1 MTSCASSSAWRPL
14 RVASLESLASCS
26 GVRCTSMTAS
36 LRNSAYPVNA
46 CVAIVV
52 IEILAGGFGADEQQ
66 QGQQGGQ
73 DSEPGGDEA
82 GGESGRDARVF
93 LQQKGKEIRGGGV
106 HATHLARGVVAQA
119 PLIRF
124 AQSYGGD
131 VLEAQTNDEC
141 GVAQSVHLVDFEGM
155 PENHG
160 SQLNGHAEKD
170 NPQTELPENPAESGA
185 VTQQQRNG
193 NHGQEFDGSGDV
205 AVAPG
210 EIAAPDDVLGV
221 EKDIS
226 HQQPQTGE
234 QISLDGRTKAPPNQQ
249 GQQEGENEQRVEQED
264 GFLGSDERAQQAFA
278 ERRVPGEIRRAAG
291 IEFSLLRG
299 EHRQV
304 GGEERAETIELVE
317 AVEKQEAGVTRRGHQ
332 SPGAKTREERA
343 AANVFEPQG
352 QNQEQQNGGDVQG
365 RGQAREQVGSGSET
379 PEQQRP
385 DSAGAQPVVLET
397 QGGEREE
404 HEEVVFHHV
413 LRVVEEGGAEKER
426 ECSGHGLGIGELEQ
440 AQEAQ
445 ANQNGEDAQE
455 DVRGVT
461 HHDLADARV
470 ALGEAFE
477 PFGVREICADNVRR
491 EHEQALSYSIPGVDA
506 AIPAG
511 NSEIG
516 VIVRRHRQ

>member
-1 MTSCASSSAWRPL
+1 
-14 RVASLESLASCS
+14 
-26 GVRCTSMTAS
+26 
-36 LRNSAYPVNA
+36 
-46 CVAIVV
+46 
-52 IEILAGGFGADEQQ
+52 
-66 QGQQGGQ
+66 
-73 DSEPGGDEA
+73 
-82 GGESGRDARVF
+82 
-93 LQQKGKEIRGGGV
+93 
-106 HATHLARGVVAQA
+106 
-119 PLIRF
+119 
-124 AQSYGGD
+124 
-131 VLEAQTNDEC
+131 
-141 GVAQSVHLVDFEGM
+141 M

-160 SQLNGHAEKD
+160 SQLNGHAEED
-170 NPQTELPENPAESGA
+170 NPQTELPENPAGGGA
-185 VTQQQRNG
+185 VAQQERNG
-193 NHGQEFDGSGDV
+193 NHGQKFDGSGDV

-210 EIAAPDDVLGV
+210 EIAAPDVVPGV

-226 HQQPQTGE
+226 HQQPQPAE
-234 QISLDGRTKAPPNQQ
+234 QISLDGRTKPLPNQQ
-249 GQQEGENEQRVEQED
+249 GQQEGENEQRVKQED
-264 GFLGSDERAQQAFA
+264 GFLGSDERTQEAFA
-278 ERRVPGEIRRAAG
+278 ERRVPGEIRREVG
-291 IEFSLLRG
+291 VESSLLRG

-317 AVEKQEAGVTRRGHQ
+317 AVEKQEAGVTGRGDK
-332 SPGAKTREERA
+332 SPGAKAREERA

-352 QNQEQQNGGDVQG
+352 QEQKQENGGNIQG

-385 DSAGAQPVVLET
+385 DAAGAQPVVLET

-426 ECSGHGLGIGELEQ
+426 ECSGHGLGIGEFEQ

-477 PFGVREICADNVRR
+477 PF
-491 EHEQALSYSIPGVDA
+491 P
-506 AIPAG
+506 
-511 NSEIG
+511 
-516 VIVRRHRQ
+516 